1 MANLLDEVFAHN
13 PVPTVILD
21 PSLRVQRASK
31 SFLQTTNLSSDE
43 LQASDYLEL
52 LRSRALASDF
62 DARRLRDAIQ
72 AAAQTHEVQVW
83 QHDATEAETMRQLR
97 VVPIVKDHTL
107 LYLVVEW
114 QPVPKREGVRRLIGN
129 GLSTDEAFRILVGAV
144 KDYAIFLLDTEGNVV
159 TWNAG
164 AELNKRYKPHE
175 IIGKHF
181 SIFYGDDD
189 LRANKPAKELEVC
202 LREGRVED
210 EGWRYRKDG
219 TRFWANVVITAI
231 YDKGMHVGFGKV
243 TRDLTER
250 KAAESR
256 LIAAYEESANLKSE
270 FLANMSHEIRTPM
283 HGMLSANTL
292 LLETNLTQEQ
302 RDLVNIIEDSGQVLL
317 HIINDILDYSKLS
330 SGSFSLSSDI
340 VGVTT
345 ILSSVIRN
353 FQTVLK
359 PGVHFELHLSPNLP
373 KSAQGDPLRY
383 RQIVQNLVSNAVKFT
398 EKGFIRVYAD
408 LQEEDETTYTV
419 YTEIKDTGVGISAAA
434 GGNLFTPF
442 NQFDNSKTK
451 MYKGT
456 GLGLSISKSLVEL
469 MDGQIGFMANSDRKG
484 SVFWFTAMFK
494 KIGPLDTVANL
505 TKQLATMSATA
516 SNRTSLESLKEVFET
531 KTVMLAE
538 DNIINQKVMLMMLR
552 SLGFMRI
559 DTATNGAGAVH
570 LVNNSLKDYDL
581 ILMDINM
588 PIIDGVMATIQI
600 RSGGCQTPIIAMTAN
615 ALKGDRE
622 EYIAKGMSDY
632 IPKPVE
638 KVLLTKVLRK
648 WLVLRQG

>member
-1 MANLLDEVFAHN
+1 MPDLVDEVFALN
-13 PVPTVILD
+13 PIPSVILD
-21 PSLRVQRASK
+21 PSLRVQRASD

-43 LQASDYLEL
+43 WQGSNYLEL
-52 LRSRALASDF
+52 LRSRALASDA
-62 DARRLRDAIQ
+62 DARRIRDAID
-72 AAAQTHEVQVW
+72 AAARTHKVQVW
-83 QHDATEAETMRQLR
+83 QHDATEAGAIGQLR
-97 VVPIVKDHTL
+97 VVPIVKDRTL

-114 QPVPKREGVRRLIGN
+114 QSAAKREVPRRLIDN
-129 GLSTDEAFRILVGAV
+129 RLSMNEAFRILVEAV
-144 KDYAIFLLDTEGNVV
+144 KDYAIFLLDTKGNVV

-181 SIFYGDDD
+181 SIFYGEDD
-189 LRANKPAKELEVC
+189 LKAIKPAKELEVC

-231 YDKGMHVGFGKV
+231 YDNGLHVGFGKV

-256 LIAAYEESANLKSE
+256 LIAAYEESSNLKSE
-270 FLANMSHEIRTPM
+270 FLASMSHEIRTPM

-292 LLETNLTQEQ
+292 LLDTGLTKEQ
-302 RDLVNIIEDSGQVLL
+302 RDLVNIIEDSGKILL
-317 HIINDILDYSKLS
+317 QIINDILDYSKLS

-340 VGVTT
+340 IGVTT
-345 ILSSVIRN
+345 ILSSVVRN
-353 FQTVLK
+353 FQTILK

-373 KSAQGDPLRY
+373 MSAQGDPLRY

-398 EKGFIRVYAD
+398 EKGFIRVHAN
-408 LQEEDETTYTV
+408 LHKEDESTYTI
-419 YTEIKDTGVGISAAA
+419 YTEIKDTGVGVSEASRSD
-434 GGNLFTPF
+434 LFIPF
-442 NQFDNSKTK
+442 NQFDNSSTKTH
-451 MYKGT
+451 KGT

-469 MDGQIGFMANSDRKG
+469 MDGQIGFMPNPDRNG
-484 SVFWFTAMFK
+484 SMFWFTAPFK
-494 KIGPLDTVANL
+494 KIGPPDTVVNL
-505 TKQLATMSATA
+505 TKQLAAMSSTA
-516 SNRTSLESLKEVFET
+516 SNPTSVQSLREVFET
-531 KTVMLAE
+531 KNVMLAE

-552 SLGFMRI
+552 SLGFLRI
-559 DTATNGAGAVH
+559 DTATDGAQAVH
-570 LVNNSLKDYDL
+570 LVRSGLKEYDL

-588 PIIDGVMATIQI
+588 PVVDGVTATVQI
-600 RSGGCQTPIIAMTAN
+600 RSCGSRTPIIAVTAN
-615 ALKGDRE
+615 ALIGDRE
-622 EYIAKGMSDY
+622 EYIAKGMNDF

-638 KVLLTKVLRK
+638 KVFLTKILRK